1 MFVVARPIAVA
12 PPVSPCVLSTSASSA
27 STSASTASAS
37 ASSSSSS
44 SSASASSISSSTTDL
59 ALWMGDNT
67 TFATA
72 QSIKAASRGPVQLTL
87 GQRRITLEYC
97 SRKTLERNTEQPAVW
112 IISFAVRHDPDELG
126 ISLRLARRL
135 KRILS
140 NDARKGRSPVIILG
154 LTPNSKA
161 RQLARLSQIQTT
173 FAREADPELVSRV
186 CLRWALLT
194 IDRSPRA
201 MLHELTTVLRN
212 NAPWFAQPRE
222 PTADHR
228 ARRHHQ
234 RQCELDGGP
243 QAEAAQGIL
252 VSVHGVLLPFYWRGS
267 RPSLSVYECR
277 PVQTL
282 LRAQLESK
290 LTQIVDE
297 GGIKKCPLCMARRK
311 TPVPLDVLDW
321 LSADAR
327 ERVERLLLHMH
338 LRADPRVRFCPRN
351 GCNNAVE
358 VLVDTA
364 SCQTVVCD
372 ACFLQFCTECN
383 QPWSENHRGITCQQ
397 YQDQVLARIDPT
409 FGQLAKST
417 RRCPDCGVF
426 LERTEGCNHMTCT
439 CGAQFC
445 YVCLQNYHSHNSSQ
459 CGVLAREALGRVPV
473 QKVPV
478 CTDPK
483 AVRTRCVYSPAAS
496 QDVSGTILD
505 GKVAAAAEARQRL
518 RVRGR
523 LRFAGIVSLFVV
535 VSVLAYEL

>member
-37 ASSSSSS
+37 ASSSSL
-44 SSASASSISSSTTDL
+44 SSSTTDL

-201 MLHELTTVLRN
+201 MLHELTTVLR
-212 NAPWFAQPRE
+212 
-222 PTADHR
+222 
-228 ARRHHQ
+228 
-234 RQCELDGGP
+234 
-243 QAEAAQGIL
+243 
-252 VSVHGVLLPFYWRGS
+252 
-267 RPSLSVYECR
+267 
-277 PVQTL
+277 
-282 LRAQLESK
+282 
-290 LTQIVDE
+290 
-297 GGIKKCPLCMARRK
+297 
-311 TPVPLDVLDW
+311 
-321 LSADAR
+321 
-327 ERVERLLLHMH
+327 
-338 LRADPRVRFCPRN
+338 
-351 GCNNAVE
+351 
-358 VLVDTA
+358 
-364 SCQTVVCD
+364 
-372 ACFLQFCTECN
+372 
-383 QPWSENHRGITCQQ
+383 
-397 YQDQVLARIDPT
+397 
-409 FGQLAKST
+409 
-417 RRCPDCGVF
+417 
-426 LERTEGCNHMTCT
+426 
-439 CGAQFC
+439 
-445 YVCLQNYHSHNSSQ
+445 
-459 CGVLAREALGRVPV
+459 
-473 QKVPV
+473 
-478 CTDPK
+478 
-483 AVRTRCVYSPAAS
+483 
-496 QDVSGTILD
+496 
-505 GKVAAAAEARQRL
+505 
-518 RVRGR
+518 
-523 LRFAGIVSLFVV
+523 
-535 VSVLAYEL
+535 

>member
-1 MFVVARPIAVA
+1 
-12 PPVSPCVLSTSASSA
+12 
-27 STSASTASAS
+27 
-37 ASSSSSS
+37 
-44 SSASASSISSSTTDL
+44 
-59 ALWMGDNT
+59 MGDNT

-212 NAPWFAQPRE
+212 NAPWFAQPSRQLITE
-222 PTADHR
+222 RGATTNANASSMVVPKQKQHKEFSFRCMVCYCRSTGEDRVRLCPCMNAGLCR
-228 ARRHHQ
+228 RCYARS
-234 RQCELDGGP
+234 C
-243 QAEAAQGIL
+243 
-252 VSVHGVLLPFYWRGS
+252 
-267 RPSLSVYECR
+267 
-277 PVQTL
+277 
-282 LRAQLESK
+282 ESK

-535 VSVLAYEL
+535 VSVLAYELFAVLS